1 MMVSM
6 GKGVL
11 WVVVGGA
18 ALILVGWLVVSLFG
32 TLLKLALYLLVGLAV
47 VGGGM
52 YLVRKVRGSVRGSRW
67 KQIR

>member
-32 TLLKLALYLLVGLAV
+32 TLLKLAFYLLVGLAV

-52 YLVRKVRGSVRGSRW
+52 YVVRRIRRSVGGSRW
-67 KQIR
+67 KQLR

>member
-1 MMVSM
+1 MMVGM

-67 KQIR
+67 KQLR

>member
-11 WVVVGGA
+11 WVLVGGA

-32 TLLKLALYLLVGLAV
+32 TLLKLAFYLLVGLAV

-67 KQIR
+67 KQLR

>member
-1 MMVSM
+1 MVSM

>member
-67 KQIR
+67 KQLR

>member
-32 TLLKLALYLLVGLAV
+32 TLLKLAFYLLVGLAV

-67 KQIR
+67 KQLR